1 MNISLHDIDLEG
13 EEKVLKIST
22 VTPVFCYGSNKIKDV
37 IEMIVFTGH
46 RRIPIVSKEKDI
58 IGIFTKSDILEAFL
72 RREDFD
78 ERITK
83 VMTRE
88 VLTCN
93 ENDSIEYVLNK
104 FKMSR
109 RGGFPVISN
118 NKLVGMVSERDFIKK
133 VAGIKTSI
141 KVSDVMVTK
150 PFIIR
155 PGLSII
161 DCFRTMVNTRY
172 RRLPVV
178 KEGTLVGIITSEDLL
193 RYIYKNKYN
202 YGALNEKID
211 TIMVKSPVTTKPDAD
226 LGEAAKL
233 MVDKQVGGLVV
244 IDDDKKM
251 RGIITERDILEM
263 IDSK

>member
-1 MNISLHDIDLEG
+1 MNINLHDIDLEG
-13 EEKVLKIST
+13 EEKILKIST
-22 VTPVFCYGSNKIKDV
+22 ATPVFCYGSNKIQDV
-37 IEMIVFTGH
+37 IEMVVFTGH
-46 RRIPIVSKEKDI
+46 RRIPIVSKEKEI
-58 IGIFTKSDILEAFL
+58 IGIFTKSDVLEAFL

-88 VLTCN
+88 VITCN
-93 ENDSIEYVLNK
+93 ENDSIDYVLSK

-109 RGGFPVISN
+109 RGGFPVIGG

-133 VAGIKTSI
+133 VAGVKTNI

-178 KEGTLVGIITSEDLL
+178 KEGMLQGIITSEDLL
-193 RYIYKNKYN
+193 RNIYKNKYS

-211 TIMVKSPVTTKPDAD
+211 TIMVKAPVTTKPDAD

-233 MVDKQVGGLVV
+233 MVEKHVGGLVV
-244 IDDDKKM
+244 IDEDKKM
-251 RGIITERDILEM
+251 RGIITERDILER